1 MTDSAQEPQSRRVD
15 ARGAVDLSGLASQ
28 GAPAAPTPAGPAG
41 QSPTAQAQATAGP
54 SAAPNSWAIQVQP
67 QQLQQ
72 VVELSGQAPVI
83 VLIHGA
89 DAASA
94 TMKTTLEDLVDAQQ
108 GRLLLAEI
116 DSAAHP
122 ELAQSA
128 DQVPVATAFIGGRP
142 VGEFDASVPADQLAQ
157 LVTQMVQM
165 ATQNGMTQ
173 KLPAQSTRVVEGQEP
188 PAEPELP
195 PLHQAALDALENSDY
210 AAAAT
215 AYQQAIKE
223 KPDDE
228 DAKIGLA
235 QVKLLQRTTGADL
248 AAARQAAAEN
258 PDDIDAQI
266 AVADLDVLGG
276 HVEDGFSRLVR
287 FIQTHFGDDRETA
300 RAHLVELYSITG
312 DTDPRVS
319 ASRKQLA
326 RALF

>member
-1 MTDSAQEPQSRRVD
+1 VTEPAQQPQSRRVD
-15 ARGAVDLSGLASQ
+15 ARGAVDLSAFA
-28 GAPAAPTPAGPAG
+28 GAPAQNQSRPAASAPA
-41 QSPTAQAQATAGP
+41 AQP
-54 SAAPNSWAIQVQP
+54 DAPNSWAIAVQP

-72 VVELSGQAPVI
+72 VVELSSQAPVI
-83 VLIHGA
+83 VLIFGA

-94 TMKTTLEDLVDAQQ
+94 TMRTTLEDLVDAQQ
-108 GRLLLAEI
+108 GRVLLAEI
-116 DSAAHP
+116 DSSAHP

-128 DQVPVATAFIGGRP
+128 EQVPVATAFIGGRP
-142 VGEFDASVPADQLAQ
+142 VGEFDSSVPSDQLGQ

-173 KLPAQSTRVVEGQEP
+173 KLPAQSTRAVQTDEP
-188 PAEPELP
+188 ETEPELP
-195 PLHQAALDALENSDY
+195 PLHQEAHDALEAGDY
-210 AAAAT
+210 AAAAQ
-215 AYQQAIKE
+215 AYERAIKE

-235 QVKLLQRTTGADL
+235 QVKLLQRTADVDL
-248 AAARQAAAEN
+248 AAVRQAGADR
-258 PDDIDAQI
+258 PDDVTAQI
-266 AVADLDVLGG
+266 AVADVDILGG

>member
-15 ARGAVDLSGLASQ
+15 ARGAVDLSGFTSDAAPGASAPASQ
-28 GAPAAPTPAGPAG
+28 APAA
-41 QSPTAQAQATAGP
+41 QRP
-54 SAAPNSWAIQVQP
+54 SAPAAAGAPNSWAIAVQP

-72 VVELSGQAPVI
+72 VVELSSQAPVI

-94 TMKTTLEDLVDAQQ
+94 TMKSTLEDLVDAQQ

-116 DSAAHP
+116 DASVHP

-142 VGEFDASVPADQLAQ
+142 VGEFDAAVPAEQLSQ

-188 PAEPELP
+188 AAEPELP
-195 PLHQAALDALENSDY
+195 PLHQEALDALENSDY
-210 AAAAT
+210 AAAAK
-215 AYQQAIKE
+215 AYERAIKE

-235 QVKLLQRTTGADL
+235 QVGLLQRTTGADL
-248 AAARQAAAEN
+248 AAARQAAADN
-258 PDDIDAQI
+258 PDDVGAQI

-287 FIQTHFGDDRETA
+287 FIQTHLGDDRETA

>member
-1 MTDSAQEPQSRRVD
+1 VTEPAQQPQSRRVD
-15 ARGAVDLSGLASQ
+15 ARGAVDLSALA
-28 GAPAAPTPAGPAG
+28 GAPAQNQSRPAASAPA
-41 QSPTAQAQATAGP
+41 AQPGT
-54 SAAPNSWAIQVQP
+54 PNSWAIAVQP

-72 VVELSGQAPVI
+72 VVELSSQAPVI
-83 VLIHGA
+83 VLIFGA

-94 TMKTTLEDLVDAQQ
+94 TMRTTLEDLVDAQQ
-108 GRLLLAEI
+108 GRILLAEI
-116 DSAAHP
+116 DSSAHP

-128 DQVPVATAFIGGRP
+128 EQVPVATAFIGGRP
-142 VGEFDASVPADQLAQ
+142 VGEFDSSVPSDQLGQ

-173 KLPAQSTRVVEGQEP
+173 KLPAQSTRGVQTDEP
-188 PAEPELP
+188 ETEPELP
-195 PLHQAALDALENSDY
+195 PLHQEAHDALEAGDY
-210 AAAAT
+210 TAAAQ
-215 AYQQAIKE
+215 AYERAIKE

-235 QVKLLQRTTGADL
+235 QVKLLQRTADVDL
-248 AAARQAAAEN
+248 AAVRQAGADR
-258 PDDIDAQI
+258 PDDVAAQI
-266 AVADLDVLGG
+266 AVADVDILGG

-300 RAHLVELYSITG
+300 RAHLVELYSIIG

-319 ASRKQLA
+319 ASRKKLA

>member
-1 MTDSAQEPQSRRVD
+1 MTESAQEPQSRRVD
-15 ARGAVDLSGLASQ
+15 ARGAVDLSGFAAGAGS
-28 GAPAAPTPAGPAG
+28 APAPSTPGGAAAPGPATPA
-41 QSPTAQAQATAGP
+41 P
-54 SAAPNSWAIQVQP
+54 SGAPNSWAVQVQP

-72 VVELSGQAPVI
+72 VVELSAQAPVI
-83 VLIHGA
+83 VLIHGT
-89 DAASA
+89 DPAST
-94 TMKTTLEDLVDAQQ
+94 TMKATLEDLVDAQQ

-116 DSAAHP
+116 DSSAHP
-122 ELAQSA
+122 ELAHSA

-142 VGEFDASVPADQLAQ
+142 VGEFDASVPTEQLAQ

-195 PLHQAALDALENSDY
+195 PLHQEALEALENSDY
-210 AAAAT
+210 AAAAK
-215 AYQQAIKE
+215 AYEQAIKE

-248 AAARQAAAEN
+248 AQAREAAAEN
-258 PDDIDAQI
+258 PDDVDAQI

-276 HVEDGFSRLVR
+276 HVEDAFSRLVR
-287 FIQTHFGDDRETA
+287 FIQTHFGEDRETA

-312 DTDPRVS
+312 DSDPRVS
-319 ASRKQLA
+319 ASRRQLA

>member
-15 ARGAVDLSGLASQ
+15 TRGAVDLSALAPSPAQAAPQ
-28 GAPAAPTPAGPAG
+28 GAGAPPAG
-41 QSPTAQAQATAGP
+41 S
-54 SAAPNSWAIQVQP
+54 SADSWAVAVQP

-72 VVELSGQAPVI
+72 VVELSSQAPVI
-83 VLIHGA
+83 VLIFGA

-108 GRLLLAEI
+108 GRILLAEI
-116 DSAAHP
+116 DASAHP

-142 VGEFDASVPADQLAQ
+142 VGEFDSSVPSEQLGQ

-173 KLPAQSTRVVEGQEP
+173 KLPPQSTRTAQGAEGSEA

-195 PLHQAALDALENSDY
+195 PLHQEAQDALEAGDY
-210 AAAAT
+210 AKAAAA
-215 AYQQAIKE
+215 YERAIKE

-235 QVKLLQRTTGADL
+235 QVKLLQRTAGVDIAQTRQLGAD
-248 AAARQAAAEN
+248 Q
-258 PDDIDAQI
+258 PDDVQAQI
-266 AVADLDVLGG
+266 AVADVDILGG
-276 HVEDGFSRLVR
+276 HVEDGLSRLVR
-287 FIQTHFGDDRETA
+287 FIQTHFGDDREAA
-300 RAHLVELYSITG
+300 RAHLVELYSIVG
-312 DTDPRVS
+312 DSDPRVS
-319 ASRKQLA
+319 SSRKQLA

>member
-15 ARGAVDLSGLASQ
+15 ARGAVDLSGFTSDAAPGASAPASQ
-28 GAPAAPTPAGPAG
+28 APAA
-41 QSPTAQAQATAGP
+41 QRP
-54 SAAPNSWAIQVQP
+54 SAPAAAGAPNSWAIAVQP

-72 VVELSGQAPVI
+72 VVELSSQAPVI

-94 TMKTTLEDLVDAQQ
+94 TMKSTLEDLVDAQQ

-116 DSAAHP
+116 DASVHP

-142 VGEFDASVPADQLAQ
+142 VGEFDAAVPAEQLSQ

-188 PAEPELP
+188 AAEPELP
-195 PLHQAALDALENSDY
+195 PLHQEALDALENSDY
-210 AAAAT
+210 AAAAK
-215 AYQQAIKE
+215 AYERAIKE

-235 QVKLLQRTTGADL
+235 QVGLLQRTTGADL
-248 AAARQAAAEN
+248 AAARHAAAEN
-258 PDDIDAQI
+258 PDDVGAQI

>member
-15 ARGAVDLSGLASQ
+15 ARGAVDLSGFTSDAAPGASAPASQ
-28 GAPAAPTPAGPAG
+28 APAA
-41 QSPTAQAQATAGP
+41 QRP
-54 SAAPNSWAIQVQP
+54 SAPAAAGAPNSWAIAVQP

-72 VVELSGQAPVI
+72 VVELSSQAPVI

-94 TMKTTLEDLVDAQQ
+94 TMKSTLEDLVDAQQ

-116 DSAAHP
+116 DASVHP

-142 VGEFDASVPADQLAQ
+142 VGEFDAAVPAEQLSQ

-188 PAEPELP
+188 AAEPELP
-195 PLHQAALDALENSDY
+195 PLHQEALDALENSDY
-210 AAAAT
+210 AAAAK
-215 AYQQAIKE
+215 AYERAIKE

-235 QVKLLQRTTGADL
+235 QVGLLQRTTGADL

-258 PDDIDAQI
+258 PDDVGAQI

>member
-1 MTDSAQEPQSRRVD
+1 MTDSAQQPQSRRVD
-15 ARGAVDLSGLASQ
+15 TRGAVDLSSLAPSSAQTAPQ
-28 GAPAAPTPAGPAG
+28 GAGPAPAG
-41 QSPTAQAQATAGP
+41 TTAD
-54 SAAPNSWAIQVQP
+54 SWAVAVQP

-72 VVELSGQAPVI
+72 VVELSSQAPVI
-83 VLIHGA
+83 VLIFGA
-89 DAASA
+89 DSASA

-108 GRLLLAEI
+108 GRILLAQI
-116 DSAAHP
+116 DASAHP

-142 VGEFDASVPADQLAQ
+142 VGEFDSSVPSEQLGQ

-173 KLPAQSTRVVEGQEP
+173 KLPPQSTRAAQGDGSEA

-195 PLHQAALDALENSDY
+195 PLHQEAQDALEAGDY
-210 AAAAT
+210 AKAAAA
-215 AYQQAIKE
+215 YERAIKE

-235 QVKLLQRTTGADL
+235 QVRLLQRTAGVDIAQTRQLGAD
-248 AAARQAAAEN
+248 Q
-258 PDDIDAQI
+258 PDDVQAQI
-266 AVADLDVLGG
+266 AVADVDILGG
-276 HVEDGFSRLVR
+276 HVEDGLSRLVR
-287 FIQTHFGDDRETA
+287 FIQTHFGDDREAA
-300 RAHLVELYSITG
+300 RVHLVELYSIVG

-319 ASRKQLA
+319 TSRKQLA

>member
-15 ARGAVDLSGLASQ
+15 TRGAVDLSALASNPASGQ
-28 GAPAAPTPAGPAG
+28 AQSGQTSQAAPAGG
-41 QSPTAQAQATAGP
+41 N
-54 SAAPNSWAIQVQP
+54 AADSWAVAVQP

-72 VVELSGQAPVI
+72 VVELSAQAPVI
-83 VLIHGA
+83 VLIFGA

-108 GRLLLAEI
+108 GRVLLAEI
-116 DSAAHP
+116 DSSAHP

-142 VGEFDASVPADQLAQ
+142 VGEFDSSVPTEQLGQ

-173 KLPAQSTRVVEGQEP
+173 KLPAQSSRAARDGATAEA

-195 PLHQAALDALENSDY
+195 PLHQEAQDALETGDY
-210 AAAAT
+210 ERAAG
-215 AYQQAIKE
+215 AYERAIKE

-228 DAKIGLA
+228 EAKLGLA
-235 QVKLLQRTTGADL
+235 QVKLLQRTSGVDVAHV
-248 AAARQAAAEN
+248 RQAAADH
-258 PDDIDAQI
+258 PDDVSAQI
-266 AVADLDVLGG
+266 AVADVDILGG
-276 HVEDGFSRLVR
+276 HVEDGLSRLVR

-300 RAHLVELYSITG
+300 RAHLVELYSIVG
-312 DTDPRVS
+312 DSDPRVS
-319 ASRKQLA
+319 TSRRQLA